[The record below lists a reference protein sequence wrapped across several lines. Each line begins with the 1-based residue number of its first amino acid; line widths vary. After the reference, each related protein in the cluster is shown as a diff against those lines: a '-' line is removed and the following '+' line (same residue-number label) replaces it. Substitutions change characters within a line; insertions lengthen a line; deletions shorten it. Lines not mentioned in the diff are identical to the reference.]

1 MVKIWHSEYKCFKN
15 VYSQDL
21 LNFTSVLK
29 QSFMTCFPLILK
41 NKIIAKLNLEEHIT
55 ESSFNKFY

>member
-1 MVKIWHSEYKCFKN
+1 MFILKICQYFAS
-15 VYSQDL
+15 L
-21 LNFTSVLK
+21 LK
-29 QSFMTCFPLILK
+29 QYFMTCFPLILK